1 MTEHTHTMR
10 GRADSMKYTVFL
22 KSLAQQQ
29 QKEIQ
34 KRKEPSNSNVF
45 FLSLDNKGHLVLSY
59 FH

>member
-1 MTEHTHTMR
+1 MR